1 MKTGYL
7 FAMIWKLYRCQG
19 FRDLWGK
26 MGGKM
31 DEQALPKEN
40 AEKFDTPENEIFQVL
55 MQSLLFFCNIGFP
68 LGSEQNRTCDTR
80 LIK

>member
-1 MKTGYL
+1 
-7 FAMIWKLYRCQG
+7 
-19 FRDLWGK
+19 
-26 MGGKM
+26 M
-31 DEQALPKEN
+31 DEQALPKEK